1 MLFPEGVGPTIQ
13 LCFGVSAGHS
23 VWHKIIAHKILKN
36 SGGDISYLIVS
47 FIVIVIVCVI
57 FETNGNF

>member
-13 LCFGVSAGHS
+13 VCFSVSAEYS

-36 SGGDISYLIVS
+36 SGGDIGYCNSIINSNSYCLCDI
-47 FIVIVIVCVI
+47 
-57 FETNGNF
+57 